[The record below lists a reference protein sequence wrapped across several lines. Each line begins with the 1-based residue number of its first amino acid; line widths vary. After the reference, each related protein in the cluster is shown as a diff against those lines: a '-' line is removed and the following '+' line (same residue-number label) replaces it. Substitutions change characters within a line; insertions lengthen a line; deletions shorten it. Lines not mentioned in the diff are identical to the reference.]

1 MIDPTKAARRVAA
14 LTLIPTSVAVFGAG
28 LAWANSHDPY
38 AGASTDSSSGQAS
51 DPALAAAQ
59 AKVDDAQAKLAK
71 LQAEVDGR
79 STDPATSAS
88 ATDSASASASGTT
101 TPSAAGST
109 KAGAAATTAAAKAA
123 AAAKTTAAAKTVAA
137 APAPAP
143 VVQTTTKA
151 SKKP

>member
-38 AGASTDSSSGQAS
+38 AGSSTDSSSGQAS

-88 ATDSASASASGTT
+88 ATDSASGTT

-109 KAGAAATTAAAKAA
+109 KAGAAATPAAAKAA